1 MNRPGEGAHHG
12 AHRDHGGDRAH
23 RRRGPQLLKDG
34 SDELVLIVR
43 DASRA
48 PQGPWQVR
56 VTSGYG
62 DPANRE
68 ALAGL
73 DVLLMVSAAESADRL
88 EEHKAL
94 VASAAAAGVPH
105 VVYTSFLGAAPDAV
119 FTFSRTHWA
128 TEQTIRESGMAF
140 TFLRDSFYLDFLP
153 EMAVDGVIAGPAG
166 DGSVGAVA
174 QADVAA
180 SAAAVLAYPARHAG
194 ATYELTGP
202 QSLNLTQV
210 AEIVTRL
217 TGVPTRYHEE
227 SVEEAYASRAHYGV
241 PDWELDGWVSTYTAI
256 AAGEVAAVTDD
267 VRTLT
272 GREPL
277 SLEQLLS
284 R

>member
-1 MNRPGEGAHHG
+1 MTRIGITGATGHIGGMVARLLAEG
-12 AHRDHGGDRAH
+12 
-23 RRRGPQLLKDG
+23 P
-34 SDELVLIVR
+34 DELVLVVR

-56 VTSGYG
+56 VTGGYD
-62 DPANRE
+62 DPANRA

-73 DVLLMVSAAESADRL
+73 DVLFMVSAAESADRL
-88 EEHKAL
+88 DQHKAL

-119 FTFSRTHWA
+119 FTLSRTHWA
-128 TEQTIRESGMAF
+128 TEQAIRASGMAF

-166 DGSVGAVA
+166 DGVVGAVA

-180 SAAAVLAYPARHAG
+180 SAAAVVTDPARHAG
-194 ATYELTGP
+194 LTYNLTGP
-202 QSLNLTQV
+202 QAISLAQV
-210 AEIVTRL
+210 AETVTRL
-217 TGVPTRYHEE
+217 TGVPTSYRPQT
-227 SVEEAYASRAHYGV
+227 VEEAYADRAHYGV
-241 PDWELDGWVSTYTAI
+241 PDWQLDAWVSTYTAI
-256 AAGEVAAVTDD
+256 AAGEVAMVTDD
-267 VRTLT
+267 VHALT

-277 SLEQLLS
+277 SLAQLLA